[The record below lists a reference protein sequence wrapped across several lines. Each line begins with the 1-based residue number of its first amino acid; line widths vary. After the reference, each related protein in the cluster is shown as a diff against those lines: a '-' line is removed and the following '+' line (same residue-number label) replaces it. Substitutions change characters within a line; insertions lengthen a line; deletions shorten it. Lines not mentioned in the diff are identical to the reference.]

1 MSGTYFHPIKRIF
14 LNLSGGT
21 VTGDTI
27 FTQNLSSDTL
37 NILSNPITANTEQC
51 ILVRSLDGSIKIR
64 EASSLIS
71 SAVTLQTLQEVMSIG
86 STSSTISDVFI
97 ETSNGSSITF
107 KSDTASLI
115 LDNVISA
122 TTISLGGDIIP
133 QNDNTVDLGSTIK
146 RFRNLNTV
154 NGVAVNFTASTKI
167 KTSQIELGNVILT
180 QDNVILTG
188 QTLDGGDWF

>member
-27 FTQNLSSDTL
+27 FTQGVTADTLSVSSEPLTGNSEQNFLVRAADGTIKVRQLSS
-37 NILSNPITANTEQC
+37 I
-51 ILVRSLDGSIKIR
+51 
-64 EASSLIS
+64 
-71 SAVTLQTLQEVMSIG
+71 VTQDLQSVMSIG

-97 ETSNGSSITF
+97 ESSGGTKITF

-115 LDNVISA
+115 IDNAISA

-133 QNDNTVDLGSTIK
+133 QIDDSFDIGTSFK
-146 RFRNLNTV
+146 RFRSLNTV
-154 NGVAVNFTASTKI
+154 NGVAVEFTASTRI
-167 KTSQIELGNVILT
+167 KTSQLELGNTIVTENNIILSGNT
-180 QDNVILTG
+180 I
-188 QTLDGGDWF
+188 DGGAW